1 MLAFRRAISPTHG
14 SQPSSTIVLVSANGG
29 DERPL
34 TAPTTREVTPYDWSA
49 DGKWI
54 LGSCQRA
61 AGGPVSICLLPL
73 AGAPRA
79 QEQMRVLASDPERNL
94 YQATYL
100 PNQRWIS
107 FNASTKAAGLST
119 IYTMSSS
126 DGQWT
131 PITEGTFWDDKP
143 RWSPDGRILY
153 FISNRSGFLN
163 VWGRRYDAE
172 AGKPLGDPFQVTHFD
187 TPSERVSSPMATL
200 DLAIGPHKLVLP
212 IVQTSGAIWI
222 LESTSR

>member
-1 MLAFRRAISPTHG
+1 
-14 SQPSSTIVLVSANGG
+14 
-29 DERPL
+29 
-34 TAPTTREVTPYDWSA
+34 
-49 DGKWI
+49 
-54 LGSCQRA
+54 
-61 AGGPVSICLLPL
+61 
-73 AGAPRA
+73 
-79 QEQMRVLASDPERNL
+79 MRVLASDPERNL
-94 YQATYL
+94 YQATYS

-126 DGQWT
+126 DGAWT